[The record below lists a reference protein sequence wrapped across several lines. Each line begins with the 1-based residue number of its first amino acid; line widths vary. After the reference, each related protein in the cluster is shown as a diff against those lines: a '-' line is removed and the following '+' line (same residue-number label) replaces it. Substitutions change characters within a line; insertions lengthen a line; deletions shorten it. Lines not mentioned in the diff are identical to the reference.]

1 MLERGMTERV
11 GGVSPV
17 PPCRVWIAAI
27 GCFLATA
34 CGGGGASGASD
45 VAVQVNTPGA
55 PLGLV
60 ATPGNASISLSF
72 NPPASSGSSAIT
84 SYSAFCTVGA
94 ATVSATGSSS
104 PLDVQELSNGVAYSC
119 SVSASNSFGAGPRST
134 GVSATPLGTIG
145 TPGAPTLVSLTPGN
159 TSAALRFDP
168 PVASGGGP
176 IVRYVAACGSGQV
189 TTSVSGRSSPIIV
202 LGLANGASYQCS
214 LSAFNSLGSGPSSRT
229 LSVVPNPSTS
239 TPTRVAEFTT
249 VDFDTVPIYSR
260 LELPAYF
267 DGTVFAL
274 DNTPPGNSVDDKIAT
289 LGRVLFYDKRLSRD
303 DTVACA
309 SCHQQANG
317 FSDPRRFSVGFDGAS
332 FTSAHSMAL
341 GNIRFYRPGEMF
353 WDRRSSSVES
363 QASQPITN
371 AIEMGWSETAGGFSA
386 LIAKLE
392 GLGYYSELFSFA
404 FGTPVISEVRIGRAL
419 AQFERS
425 LVSSSSRWDTGYATV
440 FDAAAPNRNLGADL
454 PNLTAEENRGRQL
467 FMTGRGQGGA
477 GCAACHLPPTFSLAA
492 NSLSNGLDA
501 GETRI
506 FKSSS
511 LKNVGITAPYMHDGR
526 FESLEQV
533 VDFYD
538 RGIRLGPAL
547 DNRLRQGNGAQQLG
561 LSPGDRAALVAFM
574 KTLDD
579 VELASDLR
587 YSNPMK
593 K

>member
-1 MLERGMTERV
+1 MLDQGMTEPM
-11 GGVSPV
+11 GGILSGRTRHGWLAVASGLL
-17 PPCRVWIAAI
+17 AA
-27 GCFLATA
+27 A
-34 CGGGGASGASD
+34 CGGGGSSGASD
-45 VAVQVNTPGA
+45 VAVQINIPGA
-55 PLGLV
+55 PLGLS

-72 NPPASSGSSAIT
+72 NPPASSGSSAVS
-84 SYSAFCTVGA
+84 SYSAFCTAGA
-94 ATVSATGSSS
+94 TTVSATGSSS
-104 PLDVQELSNGVAYSC
+104 PLAVSELSNGVTYSC

-134 GVSATPLGTIG
+134 AVSATPLGTLG
-145 TPGAPTLVSLTPGN
+145 TPGAPTLVSVTPGN

-168 PVASGGGP
+168 PAASGGAP
-176 IVRYVAACGSGQV
+176 IVRYSAACVSGQA
-189 TTSVSGRSSPIIV
+189 TASVFGRSSPIVV
-202 LGLANGASYQCS
+202 LGLTNGGTYQCS
-214 LSAFNSLGSGPSSRT
+214 VSASSSLGAGPSSRA
-229 LSVVPNPSTS
+229 LNVVPNPSSS
-239 TPTRVAEFTT
+239 TPARVAEFTT
-249 VDFDTVPIYSR
+249 VDFDTVTPYSR
-260 LELPAYF
+260 LDLPAYF

-274 DNTPPGNSVDDKIAT
+274 DNTPPGNNVDDRIAT
-289 LGRVLFYDKRLSRD
+289 LGRVLFYDKRLSRN

-309 SCHQQANG
+309 SCHHQANG

-341 GNIRFYRPGEMF
+341 ANVRFYRPGEMF
-353 WDRRSSSVES
+353 WDRRSVSVEN
-363 QASQPITN
+363 QASQPIIN
-371 AIEMGWSETAGGFSA
+371 SIEMGWNDAAGGFGA

-392 GLGYYSELFSFA
+392 GLGYYSDLFSFA
-404 FGTPVISEVRIGRAL
+404 FGTPVISEARIGRAL

-440 FDAAAPNRNLGADL
+440 FDAAAPNRNLGVDL
-454 PNLTAEENRGRQL
+454 PNLTVEENRGRQL

-477 GCAACHLPPTFSLAA
+477 GCSACHLPPSFSLAA

-506 FKSSS
+506 FKSPS
-511 LKNVGITAPYMHDGR
+511 LKNVAMTAPYMHDGR
-526 FESLEQV
+526 FDTLEQV

-547 DNRLRQGNGAQQLG
+547 DNRLRQGAGAQQLG
-561 LSPGDRAALVAFM
+561 LSPSDRAALVAFM

-587 YSNPMK
+587 YSSPMK

>member
-1 MLERGMTERV
+1 
-11 GGVSPV
+11 
-17 PPCRVWIAAI
+17 
-27 GCFLATA
+27 
-34 CGGGGASGASD
+34 
-45 VAVQVNTPGA
+45 
-55 PLGLV
+55 
-60 ATPGNASISLSF
+60 
-72 NPPASSGSSAIT
+72 
-84 SYSAFCTVGA
+84 
-94 ATVSATGSSS
+94 
-104 PLDVQELSNGVAYSC
+104 
-119 SVSASNSFGAGPRST
+119 
-134 GVSATPLGTIG
+134 
-145 TPGAPTLVSLTPGN
+145 
-159 TSAALRFDP
+159 
-168 PVASGGGP
+168 
-176 IVRYVAACGSGQV
+176 
-189 TTSVSGRSSPIIV
+189 
-202 LGLANGASYQCS
+202 
-214 LSAFNSLGSGPSSRT
+214 
-229 LSVVPNPSTS
+229 
-239 TPTRVAEFTT
+239 
-249 VDFDTVPIYSR
+249 
-260 LELPAYF
+260 
-267 DGTVFAL
+267 
-274 DNTPPGNSVDDKIAT
+274 
-289 LGRVLFYDKRLSRD
+289 
-303 DTVACA
+303 
-309 SCHQQANG
+309 
-317 FSDPRRFSVGFDGAS
+317 
-332 FTSAHSMAL
+332 MAL

-371 AIEMGWSETAGGFSA
+371 AVEMGWSETAGGVSA

-526 FESLEQV
+526 FETLEQV

-579 VELASDLR
+579 AELVSDLR